1 MTRFGCS
8 RLSVILALLV
18 STNSL
23 FAQRPDTSARVDST
37 RAAGQTERPRQT
49 LPTVV
54 ITGSLSGTSYE
65 RLGVAHSVIDRVALR
80 AEPSPAAVD
89 PLRRTTGSYVDEAN
103 GPLGPTIIRLR
114 GAEETFTQILVDGVQ
129 ANENG
134 GFFDWLGLTLVNV
147 DRIEVARGPQSAV
160 YGSSAMSGVV
170 QIFSRAGEPG
180 PPRVEALF
188 EGAGRQSYGGSTR
201 GMVEASGGSERVRYA
216 AGLGSAYDRG
226 PFHLPHDLRS
236 NDVSLRV
243 DLVPK
248 GPFQLTTVARYM
260 GIDSKLPVRD
270 PGATRVPLDP
280 NARNSRDRVV
290 AALHGAWAPSDRW
303 THRLTI
309 ADYYVDFTYVDQG
322 DGLDQSQYQFFVF
335 DASFRYQS
343 VLERR
348 TARYVGTVSGQP
360 RPSLGITVSY
370 GGQWEREALEVSTS
384 GDFGTGETSISR
396 PSVAGFAEAHAQ
408 FGDRLSLLVGSR
420 VEKFRGLDAAVVPRA
435 TAVLDVVP
443 RKVAIRAAVGR
454 AYKAPNIQDQFPNNP
469 QIVDNPDLRP
479 ETSASWEIGADVST
493 PRATGS
499 FTFFRQS
506 YADLIRFVPYDES
519 GRLITRNVGRS
530 RAAGMEAEIM
540 LRPRPRWSFG
550 TGGSWITTKVLDNS
564 GLSNDQFPN
573 GERLPF
579 RPDYTATAFV
589 ELPATNL
596 FTLLVRASAIGR
608 QTVLTERFSGAR
620 RSIDPYTVIMTT
632 GTYTVSPSLEAYFHA
647 QNVLDARYDTAF
659 DKPGAPRSA
668 ALGLRLRHR
677 P

>member
-1 MTRFGCS
+1 MTRLGRP
-8 RLSVILALLV
+8 RLGAILALFV
-18 STNSL
+18 STGPL
-23 FAQRPDTSARVDST
+23 LAQRPDSSARVDSS
-37 RAAGQTERPRQT
+37 RARAEARRQGQL

-54 ITGSLSGTSYE
+54 ITGSLSGTSRE
-65 RLGVAHSVIDRVALR
+65 RLGVAHSVVDRAALR

-89 PLRRTTGSYVDEAN
+89 PLRHTTGAYVDEAN

-170 QIFSRAGEPG
+170 QIFTRVGEPG

-236 NDVSLRV
+236 NDASLRV

-280 NARNSRDRVV
+280 NARNSRGRIV
-290 AALHGAWAPSDRW
+290 AALHGVWAPSDRW
-303 THRLTI
+303 THRLAL
-309 ADYYVDFTYVDQG
+309 ADYYQDFTYVDQG
-322 DGLDQSQYQFFVF
+322 DGLDPNAYPFFVF
-335 DASFRYQS
+335 DASFRYYS

-348 TARYVGTVSGQP
+348 TARYVGTVTGQP
-360 RPSLGITVSY
+360 RPSFGLTVSY
-370 GGQWEREALEVSTS
+370 GGQWEREALDVSTS

-396 PSVAGFAEAHAQ
+396 PSVAGFAEAQAR
-408 FGDRLSLLVGSR
+408 FGDRVSVLAGSR
-420 VEKFRGLDAAVVPRA
+420 VEKYRGVAAAVVPRA
-435 TAVLDVVP
+435 TAVWEVVP
-443 RKVAIRAAVGR
+443 REVAIRAAVGR

-469 QIVDNPDLRP
+469 QIVDNPDLKP
-479 ETSASWEIGADVST
+479 ETAVSWEVGADVSMR
-493 PRATGS
+493 RATGS

-506 YADLIRFVPYDES
+506 YKDLIRFVPYDES

-530 RAAGMEAEIM
+530 RAAGLEAEVVF
-540 LRPRPRWSFG
+540 RPRARWSLG
-550 TGGSWITTKVLDNS
+550 TGGSWITTKVIDNS
-564 GLSNDQFPN
+564 GLSSDQFPN
-573 GERLPF
+573 GEPLPF

-596 FTLLVRASAIGR
+596 FTLRLRASAIGP
-608 QTVLTERFSGAR
+608 QTVLTERFSGTR
-620 RSIDPYTVIMTT
+620 RSIDPYTLIMAT
-632 GTYTVSPSLEAYFHA
+632 GIYTISPSLDAYVHA
-647 QNVLDARYDTAF
+647 QNVLDARYETAF

-668 ALGLRLRHR
+668 ALGLRLRR
-677 P
+677 

>member
-1 MTRFGCS
+1 
-8 RLSVILALLV
+8 
-18 STNSL
+18 
-23 FAQRPDTSARVDST
+23 
-37 RAAGQTERPRQT
+37 
-49 LPTVV
+49 
-54 ITGSLSGTSYE
+54 
-65 RLGVAHSVIDRVALR
+65 
-80 AEPSPAAVD
+80 
-89 PLRRTTGSYVDEAN
+89 
-103 GPLGPTIIRLR
+103 
-114 GAEETFTQILVDGVQ
+114 
-129 ANENG
+129 
-134 GFFDWLGLTLVNV
+134 
-147 DRIEVARGPQSAV
+147 
-160 YGSSAMSGVV
+160 
-170 QIFSRAGEPG
+170 
-180 PPRVEALF
+180 
-188 EGAGRQSYGGSTR
+188 
-201 GMVEASGGSERVRYA
+201 
-216 AGLGSAYDRG
+216 
-226 PFHLPHDLRS
+226 
-236 NDVSLRV
+236 
-243 DLVPK
+243 
-248 GPFQLTTVARYM
+248 
-260 GIDSKLPVRD
+260 
-270 PGATRVPLDP
+270 
-280 NARNSRDRVV
+280 
-290 AALHGAWAPSDRW
+290 
-303 THRLTI
+303 
-309 ADYYVDFTYVDQG
+309 
-322 DGLDQSQYQFFVF
+322 
-335 DASFRYQS
+335 
-343 VLERR
+343 
-348 TARYVGTVSGQP
+348 VSGQP

-384 GDFGTGETSISR
+384 GDFGAGETSISR

-420 VEKFRGLDAAVVPRA
+420 VERFRGLDAAVVPRA
-435 TAVLDVVP
+435 TAVLDLVP
-443 RKVAIRAAVGR
+443 RTVAIRAAVGR

-530 RAAGMEAEIM
+530 RAAGMEGEVV

-632 GTYTVSPSLEAYFHA
+632 GTYTISPSLEAYVHA

-668 ALGLRLRHR
+668 ALGLRLRHGL
-677 P
+677 